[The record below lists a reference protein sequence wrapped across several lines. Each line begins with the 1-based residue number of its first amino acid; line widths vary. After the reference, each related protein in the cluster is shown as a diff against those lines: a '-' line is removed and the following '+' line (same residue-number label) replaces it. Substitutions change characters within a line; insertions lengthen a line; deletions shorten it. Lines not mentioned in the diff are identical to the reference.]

1 MKNDNKPVR
10 DGEAGPIPIRSGRF
24 YSENGLWYVSTRE
37 GKPIGPFD
45 TREEA
50 EDALLAFLEFIQ
62 SASPE
67 MLVSFFKQ
75 FLGDTTN
82 ADS

>member
-1 MKNDNKPVR
+1 MSQDPKTNR
-10 DGEAGPIPIRSGRF
+10 DGEAGPVPVRSGRF
-24 YSENGLWYVSTRE
+24 YTENGLWYVTTRE
-37 GKPIGPFD
+37 GKPIGPFN

-50 EDALLAFLEFIQ
+50 EDALIAFLEFIQ

-75 FLGDTTN
+75 FLGDT
-82 ADS
+82 AGVDS